1 MSEPGTL
8 VDALLDAT
16 PVVPAGVTDE
26 LLLAA
31 AAAMVTAREVVLA
44 AAAEGARRP
53 LGTPETAEKIAEL
66 ARRQRG
72 WADALAGARERLGG
86 HRVAATKLRAY
97 QTRQP

>member
-1 MSEPGTL
+1 
-8 VDALLDAT
+8 
-16 PVVPAGVTDE
+16 VPAGVTDE

-31 AAAMVTAREVVLA
+31 AAAMVAAREAVLA

-53 LGTPETAEKIAEL
+53 LATPETAEKIAEL
-66 ARRQRG
+66 ARRQ
-72 WADALAGARERLGG
+72 AAGGPTPSPARAERLGG